1 MAPPAVDVSVI
12 IPVFNREA
20 LIGRAIRSV
29 LAQTFSDFELII
41 VDDASTDRTEL
52 EVKAFTDSRIR
63 YVRRTVNGGN
73 AAARNTGVKNARGR
87 LIAWLDSDDEYA
99 PEFLEEVRATLGETG
114 DDIGFTWTM
123 RKEKREGAGRRTSV
137 WPTRPPSS
145 GAGRSSYLD
154 LLKRF
159 RGGTGSGLTLKR
171 ECFDTVGLFDERLR
185 ASVDREFVLRLVQRY
200 GFRKTDKEL
209 LYFYHHRGERV
220 SRNDA
225 HQAVAFEVIIERH
238 RDALQENPELWARYH
253 YQAGRFHYRAGN
265 RARGR
270 RMLIESLT
278 RKPLSLRSWLG
289 LLVGEVASAS
299 R

>member
-99 PEFLEEVRATLGETG
+99 PEFLEEVRATLSETG

-123 RKEKREGAGRRTSV
+123 RKEKREGAGPRTS
-137 WPTRPPSS
+137 PRP
-145 GAGRSSYLD
+145 RSVP
-154 LLKRF
+154 F
-159 RGGTGSGLTLKR
+159 
-171 ECFDTVGLFDERLR
+171 
-185 ASVDREFVLRLVQRY
+185 
-200 GFRKTDKEL
+200 
-209 LYFYHHRGERV
+209 
-220 SRNDA
+220 
-225 HQAVAFEVIIERH
+225 
-238 RDALQENPELWARYH
+238 
-253 YQAGRFHYRAGN
+253 
-265 RARGR
+265 
-270 RMLIESLT
+270 
-278 RKPLSLRSWLG
+278 
-289 LLVGEVASAS
+289 
-299 R
+299 